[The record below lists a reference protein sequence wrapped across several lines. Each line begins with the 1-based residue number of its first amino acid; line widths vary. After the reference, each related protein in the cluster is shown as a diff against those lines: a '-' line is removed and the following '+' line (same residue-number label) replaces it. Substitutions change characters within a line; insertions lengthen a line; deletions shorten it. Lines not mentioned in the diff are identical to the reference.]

1 MDVRQLPSDMQVLD
15 LSLPREASVLG
26 ASLDTR
32 PSVKPTLYVLTRD
45 SIESYDISA

>member
-1 MDVRQLPSDMQVLD
+1 MQVLD
-15 LSLPREASVLG
+15 LSLSREASVLG
-26 ASLDTR
+26 AALDTR